1 MSHSARFAISLV
13 VLWIAFACFF
23 VAFHP
28 GGVQINGR
36 PAQNPSDIVKFG
48 MQKLSTPRDSGE
60 QSA

>member
-13 VLWIAFACFF
+13 ILWLAFACLF

-28 GGVQINGR
+28 GGVQVNGR
-36 PAQNPSDIVKFG
+36 PAQNPADVLKFG
-48 MQKLSTPRDSGE
+48 MQKLSSPRETG

>member
-13 VLWIAFACFF
+13 ILWIGFACLF

-36 PAQNPSDIVKFG
+36 PAQNPSDITKFAV
-48 MQKLSTPRDSGE
+48 QKLSAPRETGL
-60 QSA
+60 SA